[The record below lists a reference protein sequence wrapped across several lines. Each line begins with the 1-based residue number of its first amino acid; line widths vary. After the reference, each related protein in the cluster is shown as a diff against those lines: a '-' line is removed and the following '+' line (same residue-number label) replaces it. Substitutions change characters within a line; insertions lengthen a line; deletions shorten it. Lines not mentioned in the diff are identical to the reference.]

1 MFIKIATN
9 SIAIMKDLVLNP
21 VRVFRNIN
29 TETYKHEAYFLFSL
43 SAFITFYKSFS
54 IKMYKINFFSD
65 EKINDIL
72 SLFNIPQVKW
82 FMGFLSFFL
91 FLLLIKFLCKL
102 ILKNCNQKSLFICY
116 LTISGAAIMMQLI
129 FFAIQSFFSQ
139 KLVYALSYIAFFWI
153 IFLSILAIKNSQSTS
168 FSKATIIYFASAIP
182 IILIMGLPGVSPF
195 MMWIVKTPVISP

>member
-1 MFIKIATN
+1 MFIKVAAN

-29 TETYKHEAYFLFSL
+29 TETHKHEAYFLFSL
-43 SAFITFYKSFS
+43 SALITFYKSFS
-54 IKMYKINFFSD
+54 IKMYKINYFPD

-102 ILKNCNQKSLFICY
+102 ILKNCNQKYLFICY
-116 LTISGAAIMMQLI
+116 LSISGAAIILQFI
-129 FFAIQSFFSQ
+129 FFVIQSFFSQ

-195 MMWIVKTPVISP
+195 MMWIVKPPVISP